1 MIDVR
6 DLTITFDSEP
16 VLENISLQIPKREI
30 TMIMGQSGSGKS
42 VLMKTIEG
50 LYRPTSGNI
59 SIDGEDVFSAS
70 QKALVKMRKKSAMLF
85 QNSALLDSLTVYQNV
100 ALPLVEH
107 SDLTG
112 EEIFELVSEKLELVG
127 LAGIFDK
134 MPSELSG
141 GMKKRVALARAIIMQ
156 PDYIIYDEPTTGL
169 DPIIAS
175 EIVELIIKLHKS
187 YDIASIII
195 SHDLECLRRLSGRV
209 VMIYDAK
216 IIFDGKYN
224 DFMNSKIEHIR
235 QFLGK

>member
-6 DLTITFDSEP
+6 DLTIAFEGEP

-50 LYRPTSGNI
+50 LYRPSSGSI

-107 SDLTG
+107 SDLTV

-175 EIVELIIKLHKS
+175 EIVELIIKLHNS

-209 VMIYDAK
+209 VMIHDAK

-224 DFMNSKIEHIR
+224 DFMNSNIEHIR